1 MALEAHDLTKEIHGR
16 VLYQDIGFLLEKGS
30 SLVIR
35 GASGSGKSQLLRHL
49 SGLDSESDPH
59 LVQSGIVIY
68 EGRDFDDWGA
78 FDWRAQIS
86 YVPQQVPRLDGTPA
100 ELVRSIADL
109 RAQRSMLTNDP
120 RELAKSFGLA
130 QGLWERPWV
139 ELSVGEGQRAMLAI
153 FMARRP
159 GVLLL
164 DEPTAALDEEATLQ
178 VEAALAD
185 RTCVWVTHSAE
196 QAERVASEVL
206 NLPGDRHAG

>member
-120 RELAKSFGLA
+120 R
-130 QGLWERPWV
+130 
-139 ELSVGEGQRAMLAI
+139 
-153 FMARRP
+153 
-159 GVLLL
+159 
-164 DEPTAALDEEATLQ
+164 
-178 VEAALAD
+178 
-185 RTCVWVTHSAE
+185 
-196 QAERVASEVL
+196 
-206 NLPGDRHAG
+206 